1 MLLEVKRFHL
11 EGKYIL
17 RRRAKLIGVQ
27 WKQPS
32 VKAQNREQK
41 KQYVRKDAMFLFFRS
56 AVGTTKTIANLDFQ
70 HIAFLLNK

>member
-41 KQYVRKDAMFLFFRS
+41 KQYVRKEQICNVFIFVPKAKKFTRAMS
-56 AVGTTKTIANLDFQ
+56 IP
-70 HIAFLLNK
+70 